1 MKKNVKLMGKQGKN
15 NALILY
21 QVLMKYSDKEHPLS
35 MSDIK
40 DYMAEETAEC
50 GRDSIV
56 RYLNQLEEEMGIDI
70 HRGKG
75 QAAIK
80 KNKQIIFDYMKWN
93 NHKQLVRK
101 NIEGKYSINPWT
113 LIWANDRYY
122 LYGYDT
128 FEKNGVRKERHYRVD
143 KLDNIEIME
152 TDRQGK
158 ELFMHF
164 NADTYVAK
172 RMGMYT
178 DKERLYDKSKSII
191 KTFTYSVYLP
201 GAVFDKD
208 VIKLKETRFKIFF
221 TDADMGQTIEW
232 FNSFQLMRMKKYP
245 LNNNAM
251 KLISIKSQNRK
262 EIVDNELV
270 IKMQSPLIVR
280 QHNADTNKDEY
291 YTYDSAEFA
300 DKVRDNVSIFLQ
312 KVNLDI
318 SMEDFSLLP
327 VKGKKV
333 VVNCFGRKIDANIGI
348 YKITGNQELL
358 NILYQ
363 SGLGSR
369 RSVGHGKWEVLM

>member
-1 MKKNVKLMGKQGKN
+1 MKKDVKLMGKQGKN

-50 GRDSIV
+50 GRDSIA

-128 FEKNGVRKERHYRVD
+128 FEKDGVRKERHYRVD

-178 DKERLYDKSKSII
+178 DKERRIKVRIPESLVGTFIDQFGKWIDIKEESICQQDIELNDTEHNEKAVEKKLLVTFCAVKSNVLLGWLIGLGNVEVLEPEDVKEKMIELLDK
-191 KTFTYSVYLP
+191 
-201 GAVFDKD
+201 
-208 VIKLKETRFKIFF
+208 
-221 TDADMGQTIEW
+221 
-232 FNSFQLMRMKKYP
+232 
-245 LNNNAM
+245 
-251 KLISIKSQNRK
+251 
-262 EIVDNELV
+262 
-270 IKMQSPLIVR
+270 
-280 QHNADTNKDEY
+280 NKDY
-291 YTYDSAEFA
+291 Y
-300 DKVRDNVSIFLQ
+300 K
-312 KVNLDI
+312 
-318 SMEDFSLLP
+318 
-327 VKGKKV
+327 
-333 VVNCFGRKIDANIGI
+333 
-348 YKITGNQELL
+348 
-358 NILYQ
+358 
-363 SGLGSR
+363 
-369 RSVGHGKWEVLM
+369 

>member
-1 MKKNVKLMGKQGKN
+1 MIQL
-15 NALILY
+15 
-21 QVLMKYSDKEHPLS
+21 VLEF
-35 MSDIK
+35 
-40 DYMAEETAEC
+40 
-50 GRDSIV
+50 
-56 RYLNQLEEEMGIDI
+56 QLEKPELPVEYERTIVSFLKAASNNYSQEM
-70 HRGKG
+70 
-75 QAAIK
+75 
-80 KNKQIIFDYMKWN
+80 F
-93 NHKQLVRK
+93 
-101 NIEGKYSINPWT
+101 
-113 LIWANDRYY
+113 
-122 LYGYDT
+122 
-128 FEKNGVRKERHYRVD
+128 
-143 KLDNIEIME
+143 
-152 TDRQGK
+152 
-158 ELFMHF
+158 
-164 NADTYVAK
+164 
-172 RMGMYT
+172 
-178 DKERLYDKSKSII
+178 ERLYDKSKSII

-363 SGLGSR
+363 SGIGSR
-369 RSVGHGKWEVLM
+369 RSEGHGKWEVMG

>member
-201 GAVFDKD
+201 GVVFDKD

-232 FNSFQLMRMKKYP
+232 FNSILLWMKREQNIMP
-245 LNNNAM
+245 V
-251 KLISIKSQNRK
+251 KLIINYSSVYLVKDKSR
-262 EIVDNELV
+262 V
-270 IKMQSPLIVR
+270 
-280 QHNADTNKDEY
+280 
-291 YTYDSAEFA
+291 
-300 DKVRDNVSIFLQ
+300 NV
-312 KVNLDI
+312 
-318 SMEDFSLLP
+318 
-327 VKGKKV
+327 
-333 VVNCFGRKIDANIGI
+333 
-348 YKITGNQELL
+348 Y
-358 NILYQ
+358 
-363 SGLGSR
+363 
-369 RSVGHGKWEVLM
+369 

>member
-1 MKKNVKLMGKQGKN
+1 MIQL
-15 NALILY
+15 
-21 QVLMKYSDKEHPLS
+21 VLEF
-35 MSDIK
+35 
-40 DYMAEETAEC
+40 
-50 GRDSIV
+50 
-56 RYLNQLEEEMGIDI
+56 QLEKPELPVEYERTIVSFLKAASNNYSQEM
-70 HRGKG
+70 
-75 QAAIK
+75 
-80 KNKQIIFDYMKWN
+80 F
-93 NHKQLVRK
+93 
-101 NIEGKYSINPWT
+101 
-113 LIWANDRYY
+113 
-122 LYGYDT
+122 
-128 FEKNGVRKERHYRVD
+128 
-143 KLDNIEIME
+143 
-152 TDRQGK
+152 
-158 ELFMHF
+158 
-164 NADTYVAK
+164 
-172 RMGMYT
+172 
-178 DKERLYDKSKSII
+178 ERLYDKSKSII

-201 GAVFDKD
+201 GVVFGKD

-245 LNNNAM
+245 LNNNSM
-251 KLISIKSQNRK
+251 KLISVKSQNRK

-291 YTYDSAEFA
+291 YTYDSVEFA

-318 SMEDFSLLP
+318 SVEDFSLLP

-363 SGLGSR
+363 SGIGSR
-369 RSVGHGKWEVLM
+369 RSEGHGKWEVLM